1 VTGTDNR
8 KAWADFWAQKSGE
21 RGPACLPNALQEID
35 AAQRETWHAFAR
47 DLAPG
52 VRLLDLATGDGA
64 VLKKIREARTDLV
77 LTGVDSAPTLP
88 PAPPGMTLRAGVSM
102 EALPFEDGA
111 FDAVVSQFGYE
122 YGDTAAIAPEAA
134 RLLAPGGRLGLLIHR
149 RDGPIVAHNLPRRDA
164 LRWALAPGGYL
175 AKARGLVAARRIA
188 AIPTPPAFR
197 TAPEE
202 AQRLFP
208 GQSVGHEFLTAILHT
223 LEMGRGKPPEESL
236 EVFATLESKAS
247 NEIAR
252 IETLERAACDAD
264 RIALISD
271 ELRAAGLDM
280 RPPAEVAERS
290 TGRAFA
296 WFLAGVRRG

>member
-1 VTGTDNR
+1 MTGTDNR

-21 RGPACLPNALQEID
+21 RQPACLPNALQEID
-35 AAQRETWHAFAR
+35 AAQREVWQGFAR
-47 DLAPG
+47 ALAPG
-52 VRLLDLATGDGA
+52 ARILDLATGDGA

-88 PAPPGMTLRAGVSM
+88 PSPPGMTLRAGVSM

-111 FDAVVSQFGYE
+111 YDAVVSQFGYE
-122 YGDTAAIAPEAA
+122 YGDTAAIAHEVG
-134 RLLAPGGRLGLLIHR
+134 RLLAPRGLLGLLIHR
-149 RDGPIVAHNLPRRDA
+149 SDGPIVAHNLPRRDA

-197 TAPEE
+197 MAPEE

-208 GQSVGHEFLTAILHT
+208 GQSVGHEFLTAILQT
-223 LEMGRGKPPEESL
+223 LEMGRGKPAQESL
-236 EVFATLESKAS
+236 EVLTTLEKKAS

-252 IETLERAACDAD
+252 IETLERAACDSG
-264 RIALISD
+264 RIALISG
-271 ELRAAGLDM
+271 ELHAAGLDM
-280 RPPAEVAERS
+280 EAAAAISERTS
-290 TGRAFA
+290 GRAFA
-296 WFLAGVRRG
+296 WYLSGVRRG